1 MCYGRVNCIK
11 QRPKT
16 EQVPPTFDLFPN
28 DYIFL
33 GAYIHITSTTIKNEL
48 NHGNLIEMLGGISLF
63 NSKITKFAITR
74 YEILFYFFSE

>member
-16 EQVPPTFDLFPN
+16 DLVPPTVDLFPN

-48 NHGNLIEMLGGISLF
+48 NHGHLIEMLGGISLF
-63 NSKITKFAITR
+63 DSKITKLR
-74 YEILFYFFSE
+74 DMRFYCIFFSE